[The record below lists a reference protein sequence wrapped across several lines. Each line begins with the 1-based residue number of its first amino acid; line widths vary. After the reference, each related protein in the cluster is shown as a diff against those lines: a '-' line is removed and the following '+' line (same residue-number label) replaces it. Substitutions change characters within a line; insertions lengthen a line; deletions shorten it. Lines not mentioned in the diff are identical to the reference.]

1 MTGLALADYLTDFGA
16 APAAARTV
24 EVIAIS
30 PQPAQP
36 APVDVGAIVAAEVA
50 RAENRLRA
58 ELSDATE
65 AALSMERARHE
76 VQVAQMQAAFGA
88 EAGAKIV
95 TAVAE
100 AEARLT
106 SLTSASAARILSTFL
121 SDELVRRSVDQL
133 ALRIR
138 EAVADRDVVRIKVSG
153 PRSMLDRL
161 EATLGPLAG
170 QCDFSEADAPDV
182 TVSVDGTLFETRL
195 AEWAAQIGET
205 LS

>member
-16 APAAARTV
+16 APAAARAV

-58 ELSDATE
+58 ELSDAAE

-88 EAGAKIV
+88 EAGAKIM
-95 TAVAE
+95 TAVVE

-106 SLTSASAARILSTFL
+106 SLTTASAARILSTFL

-133 ALRIR
+133 ALRFARQSPIVMWSASR
-138 EAVADRDVVRIKVSG
+138 
-153 PRSMLDRL
+153 
-161 EATLGPLAG
+161 
-170 QCDFSEADAPDV
+170 
-182 TVSVDGTLFETRL
+182 
-195 AEWAAQIGET
+195 
-205 LS
+205 